1 MAGMFMVKL
10 QTTVVRLWPEKIFL
24 GLHAICEFFFIDK
37 TVKELRNYTS
47 QQNLSASNDKKKTW
61 KITLLITYFVWTG
74 CELKSKNVSKNI

>member
-10 QTTVVRLWPEKIFL
+10 QATVVRLWPEKIFL

-47 QQNLSASNDKKKTW
+47 QQNLSASNDKKKHE
-61 KITLLITYFVWTG
+61 KLRYLLHTSY
-74 CELKSKNVSKNI
+74 ELDVS